1 MAPPGVKVLLV
12 RHAQSQN
19 NIVQASVQAKIKGG
33 TAPHLAQ
40 VRLLCRRACSEL
52 DSSARRW
59 IRVLE

>member
-40 VRLLCRRACSEL
+40 VRPLQPILCRRACSEF
-52 DSSARRW
+52 DSSARMR
-59 IRVLE
+59 